1 MEVLLVVSGRGI
13 VRWPRQDV
21 VRLFHDER
29 FLLLLSVEGV
39 PRAAASI
46 GVSERT
52 LRRAAVTTG
61 TCVRAVVC
69 DFQCMVTEKLF
80 REGSSVCAV
89 AARLGY
95 SPGASFGRFITREY
109 GMPPSVLRRR
119 LLQGSHLPALRGPR
133 APLAHY
139 GRLERLWPDL
149 SILAE
154 KDTLKSR

>member
-1 MEVLLVVSGRGI
+1 VPGRGN
-13 VRWPRQDV
+13 VRCPRQDV
-21 VRLFHDER
+21 ARLLQDER
-29 FLLLLSVEGV
+29 FLLLLSLQGV

-61 TCVRAVVC
+61 TGVRALVC
-69 DFQCMVTEKLF
+69 EFQCKATEKLF

-95 SPGASFGRFITREY
+95 APGASFGRFISREY

-119 LLQGSHLPALRGPR
+119 LLQGSLRPALRGPCG
-133 APLAHY
+133 PLAHH
-139 GRLERLWPDL
+139 GRLERLWPEL
-149 SILAE
+149 SILTE
-154 KDTLKSR
+154 KETLKSR